1 MRFVS
6 EQNRK
11 WWTLGAVAFGLFMV
25 MLDNTIVTVALPT
38 IRRDLGIGVSEL
50 EWIVTAYTLTFAAF
64 ILIGG
69 KLADLL
75 GRRLMF
81 NVGLA
86 IFTIS
91 SLACGLAGSI
101 DLLLGARAVQG
112 VGAAIMIPSTL
123 SIVTATF
130 PPRQRGTAIGV
141 WAGTAGMA
149 LAIGPLLGG
158 ILTQQLSWHWIF
170 FVNVPVGVLAIVVS
184 RVVIPESRDTSHEQ
198 GLDLPG
204 LLSSGASLFALT
216 YALIEGDNKGWTS
229 PLIIGLF
236 ALSGVLMLAFV
247 LLELYQRLPMLE
259 LSLFR
264 IGNFVGSVLVALL
277 VSLAMFGVFF
287 FMSLYI
293 QNIIGYSPTRAGAS
307 FLPMTVLVILVAPF
321 AGRFSDRIGSRWLMA
336 AGMTLVAISL
346 YLFSRV
352 GLHTTFPELLPAMI
366 IGGIGM
372 PMAMSPTTA
381 AAMATVPVD
390 KAGVGS
396 GVLNSFRQVGGS
408 LGIALLG
415 AIMASRSSSF
425 ASSAEAA
432 YRAKV
437 HKAAALGIHLPAPTA
452 QQKQLVAHEAF
463 VRGLHSALLV
473 SAMIALG
480 AAVVGATLVR
490 KRHHEHAE
498 EPKLASELA

>member
-1 MRFVS
+1 MRFVN
-6 EQNRK
+6 ELNRK

-38 IRRDLGIGVSEL
+38 IRRELDIRVSEL

-91 SLACGLAGSI
+91 SLLCGLAGSI
-101 DLLLGARAVQG
+101 NLLLGARAIQG

-170 FVNVPVGVLAIVVS
+170 FVNGPVGVLAIVVS
-184 RVVIPESRDTSHEQ
+184 RIVIVESRDTSHEQ

-204 LLSSGASLFALT
+204 LLSSGLSLFALT

-236 ALSGVLMLAFV
+236 VLSGVLMFV
-247 LLELYQRLPMLE
+247 FIVLELRQRLPMLE

-307 FLPMTVLVILVAPF
+307 FLPMTVLVIIVAPF
-321 AGRFSDRIGSRWLMA
+321 AGRYSDRIGSRWLMA
-336 AGMTLVAISL
+336 GGMALVAVSL

-352 GLHTTFPELLPAMI
+352 GLHTTYPQLLPAMI

-390 KAGVGS
+390 KAGVGA

-415 AIMASRSSSF
+415 AIMASQSSSF
-425 ASSAEAA
+425 ARNAEAA

-437 HKAAALGIHLPAPTA
+437 QKAAALGIHLPAPSA
-452 QQKQLVAHEAF
+452 QQKQAVAQQAF
-463 VRGLHSALLV
+463 VHGLHNALLV
-473 SAMIALG
+473 AAAIALG
-480 AAVVGATLVR
+480 AVFVGATLVR

-498 EPKLASELA
+498 EPAS